1 MKALLFMLS
10 DLWMIFVGFF
20 YGWKL
25 IRQYH
30 NYLLGLEWFIV
41 ATSGSNFLVWSLL
54 SGDKHSF
61 MYFIA
66 YFFDAFSR
74 SVGVSLILVMGLMR
88 VTHRYKPTPAVDI
101 GVFVLGIVAGLYLQQ
116 FHGHGFHVVPAT
128 FYVVVNAISTV
139 FLAYFSWRLWKIRA
153 RGPAIGAA
161 LTTAAATAIALTYD
175 FFPIPGDDE
184 SRTIFYIL
192 ALTTWGLQA
201 FVYYIA
207 YRALHRHN
215 VATGVEPASDERSVA
230 RT

>member
-25 IRQYH
+25 IRQYG
-30 NYLLGLEWFIV
+30 NYLLGLEWIII
-41 ATSGSNFLVWSLL
+41 ATSGSNFLAWSLL
-54 SGDKHSF
+54 GGDTSSP

-88 VTHRYKPTPAVDI
+88 VTHRYKPTLAVDI
-101 GVFVLGIVAGLYLQQ
+101 SVFALGIVAGLYLQQ

-128 FYVVVNAISTV
+128 FYVIVNALSTL

-153 RGPAIGAA
+153 RGLAIASA
-161 LTTAAATAIALTYD
+161 FTTAAATFIALTYD
-175 FFPIPGDDE
+175 FFPLPGDDE
-184 SRTIFYIL
+184 YRTTFYIL

-201 FVYYIA
+201 FVYFIS
-207 YRALHRHN
+207 YRALHNHN
-215 VATGVEPASDERSVA
+215 VATGAELAMNERSVA
-230 RT
+230 QA